1 MLFLF
6 KYRFLQMVRDLP
18 IMFWAL
24 AFPLILAT
32 LFYFSFGRAGL
43 SATGESAWE
52 AVKVC
57 VIEHSPVSSGSTES
71 RSSDSAAAF
80 SSFLKSMDGDALKIL
95 PSASEKEALQMLDE
109 GTIAGIYYVSET
121 PSLTVGK
128 NGLSESILTT
138 MLDTY
143 NQNAAIF
150 KKIAETHPE
159 NLPAA
164 IQSSQDYQQ
173 LIRETTLGGET
184 LDPNVQYFFALI
196 AYACLSGAFLGVR
209 ASFDSQAN
217 LTALG
222 ARRSVTPT
230 HKLTLILI
238 DLLVLVTIHF
248 ANIMILTIYIGN
260 VLGISLG
267 TDYMSLLLVNFMGS
281 LIGITMGLAFGSL
294 TKLSLN
300 IKMSL
305 TVVLTL
311 FPSFFAGLMFANMK
325 NIMEQHVPFINRINP
340 AAVLSD
346 AYYCMG
352 VYQDMDRF
360 ARCIATLAIMSIL
373 LLTAA
378 FLGVRR
384 ERYDSI

>member
-6 KYRFLQMVRDLP
+6 KYRFLQTVRDLP

-43 SATGESAWE
+43 SATGESKWE

-57 VIEHSPVSSGSTES
+57 VKDHSP
-71 RSSDSAAAF
+71 AF
-80 SSFLKSMDGDALKIL
+80 SSFLQSMDGDALNIL

-109 GTIAGIYYVSET
+109 GTIAGIYYAGET
-121 PSLTVGK
+121 PSLTVGR
-128 NGLSESILTT
+128 NGLNESILTT

-143 NQNAAIF
+143 NQNAAIL

-164 IQSSQDYQQ
+164 IQSSQDYRQ
-173 LIRETTLGGET
+173 LVYETTLGGET
-184 LDPNVQYFFALI
+184 LDPSVQYFFALI

-238 DLLVLVTIHF
+238 DMLVLVTIHF

-267 TDYMSLLLVNFMGS
+267 TDYTSLLLVNFMGS

-305 TVVLTL
+305 TVVITL
-311 FPSFFAGLMFANMK
+311 LPSFLAGLMFANMK
-325 NIMEQHVPFINRINP
+325 NIIEQHVPFINRINP

-360 ARCIATLAIMSIL
+360 VRCIVTLVIMSIL
-373 LLTAA
+373 FLTAA
-378 FLGVRR
+378 FLGIRR

>member
-6 KYRFLQMVRDLP
+6 KYRFLQIVRDLP

-57 VIEHSPVSSGSTES
+57 VIDHSPAPSDNQGAGPADSS
-71 RSSDSAAAF
+71 AAF
-80 SSFLKSMDGDALKIL
+80 SSFLRSMDGDALKIL

-109 GTIAGIYYVSET
+109 GTISGIYYVSET

-128 NGLSESILTT
+128 NGLNESILTT

-267 TDYMSLLLVNFMGS
+267 TDSMSLLLVNFMGS

-360 ARCIATLAIMSIL
+360 VRCIVTLVIMSIL
-373 LLTAA
+373 FLTAA
-378 FLGVRR
+378 FLGIRR